1 MLQDRAR
8 PFLTAAVAAAG
19 LVLAACA
26 TPPPA
31 QHAAAPTELFSDALF
46 GKPSETVG
54 AEQIFALSADMRR
67 YVQTQMTPLIRKHG
81 AQGALIEALYH
92 NGQLK
97 LDYESAVTRNAA
109 EAFEARAG
117 NCLSLVIM
125 TAAFARELGLQV
137 RYQSAYLE
145 ELWSRKGSL
154 LLKSGHVNITL
165 GRRLGD
171 HWVSPLAYSLT
182 IDFLPQEDVRN
193 LKTVEIPESLV
204 VAMFLNNRS
213 VEALVQGRLD
223 DAYAWAR
230 EAIRT
235 DPAFLA
241 AQNTLGVVYLR
252 RGALAQAGKVFEH
265 VLAADPKD
273 TPALANLAEVAT
285 REGRNDRAAQL
296 RARLARLEPEP
307 PLHFYNLGLA
317 AMQREDFRAAREL
330 FAKEAARGDASADV
344 HFWLGVAH
352 YRLGDI
358 ERAARELSLAAE
370 TSASRSERDLYS
382 AKLDWLRA
390 HHAR

>member
-8 PFLTAAVAAAG
+8 PFLTAAVAAAA
-19 LVLAACA
+19 LALAACA

-31 QHAAAPTELFSDALF
+31 QRAAAPAELFSDALF
-46 GKPSETVG
+46 ARPAETVG
-54 AEQIFALSADMRR
+54 ADQIFALSADMRR

-154 LLKSGHVNITL
+154 LLRSGHVNITL

-171 HWVSPLAYSLT
+171 HWVSPLPYSLT
-182 IDFLPQEDVRN
+182 IDFLPQEDLRN

-230 EAIRT
+230 EAIRA
-235 DPAFLA
+235 DPSFLA

-252 RGALAQAGKVFEH
+252 RGALAQADAVFEH

-273 TPALANLAEVAT
+273 TRALANLAEVAT

-317 AMQREDFRAAREL
+317 AMQREDFRAARDL
-330 FAKEAARGDASADV
+330 FAKEAARGRRVGGCS
-344 HFWLGVAH
+344 L
-352 YRLGDI
+352 L
-358 ERAARELSLAAE
+358 ARRGALP
-370 TSASRSERDLYS
+370 
-382 AKLDWLRA
+382 
-390 HHAR
+390 AR